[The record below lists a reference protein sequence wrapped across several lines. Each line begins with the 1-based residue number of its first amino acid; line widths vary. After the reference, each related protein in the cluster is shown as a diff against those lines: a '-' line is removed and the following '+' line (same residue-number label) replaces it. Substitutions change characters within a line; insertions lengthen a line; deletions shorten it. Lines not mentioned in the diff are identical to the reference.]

1 MSARQRPR
9 GPRRGGR
16 ARLRQGRVALR
27 PDEPVLVR
35 RTAFAVR
42 PGGSPKREARRLAG
56 PPSPSEAEQILGP
69 EDASL
74 LDIVDNLLNKG
85 VVLSGDITIGLAQ
98 VDLVYARLSLLLSAA
113 DRVLPGETTEF
124 LERHHG
130 RPARR
135 DARHRAR
142 A

>member
-1 MSARQRPR
+1 MSPSR
-9 GPRRGGR
+9 RRGG
-16 ARLRQGRVALR
+16 
-27 PDEPVLVR
+27 P
-35 RTAFAVR
+35 T
-42 PGGSPKREARRLAG
+42 G
-56 PPSPSEAEQILGP
+56 PPEPTGAEQILGP

-113 DRVLPGETTEF
+113 DRVLPGEDTEF
-124 LERHHG
+124 IDRHE
-130 RPARR
+130 ARRALR
-135 DARHRAR
+135 DARRRAR

>member
-1 MSARQRPR
+1 M
-9 GPRRGGR
+9 
-16 ARLRQGRVALR
+16 
-27 PDEPVLVR
+27 LVR
-35 RTAFAVR
+35 GTALAVH
-42 PGGSPKREARRLAG
+42 PGGPPKRETRNLTG
-56 PPSPSEAEQILGP
+56 PPEPTEAEQILGP

-113 DRVLPGETTEF
+113 DRVLPGEDTEF
-124 LERHHG
+124 TARHE
-130 RPARR
+130 ARRALR
-135 DARHRAR
+135 DARRRAR